1 MPAAAR
7 LTADPAYS
15 WGALLMFAAAGTV
28 VVALGFEHIGG
39 YSPCPLCLQERYAYY
54 AAVPLS
60 FLALVLGSLGQWR
73 TAGIVFLLVTAGF
86 LVNSGLG
93 AYHSGVEWGWWPGPD
108 TCTGGNLAPL
118 GKGGLLESLQKT
130 RVIRCDEAPWRFAG
144 LSFAGWNAVIS
155 ALLAIVGAKAAALS
169 LSR

>member
-1 MPAAAR
+1 MSAPAR

-15 WGALLMFAAAGTV
+15 WGALLMFAAAATV
-28 VVALGFEHIGG
+28 GIALGFEHLGG

-60 FLALVLGSLGQWR
+60 FLALVLGSMGQWR
-73 TAGIVFLLVTAGF
+73 IAGILFLVVAAGF
-86 LVNSGLG
+86 LVNTGLG
-93 AYHSGVEWGWWPGPD
+93 VYHAGVEWKWWPGPD
-108 TCTGGNLAPL
+108 TCATAALTPL
-118 GKGGLLESLQKT
+118 GRGGLLDSLQNT

-155 ALLAIVGAKAAALS
+155 ALLTLVAAKSAARALS
-169 LSR
+169 R